1 MFLKKENHLGYGSDN
16 LHKQYDKVL
25 TKRRGYTNMTMI
37 PMNVRNII

>member
-25 TKRRGYTNMTMI
+25 LKDDVTQI
-37 PMNVRNII
+37 